1 MSKDCIDGFFRIN
14 KIVRC
19 KNSQVNPLIPI
30 SSSAWWAGIK
40 NGKYPAPIKLGP
52 RTTVWR
58 ASEIKKLIED
68 LAGGSHE

>member
-14 KIVRC
+14 QIVRC

-30 SSSAWWAGIK
+30 STSAWWAGIK

-52 RTTVWR
+52 KTTVWR
-58 ASEIKKLIED
+58 ASDIKKLIET
-68 LAGGSHE
+68 LAEDSHE

>member
-1 MSKDCIDGFFRIN
+1 MSKDYIDGFFRLN
-14 KIVRC
+14 QIVRC

-30 SSSAWWAGIK
+30 STSAWWDGIK
-40 NGKYPAPIKLGP
+40 KGKYPAPIKIGP